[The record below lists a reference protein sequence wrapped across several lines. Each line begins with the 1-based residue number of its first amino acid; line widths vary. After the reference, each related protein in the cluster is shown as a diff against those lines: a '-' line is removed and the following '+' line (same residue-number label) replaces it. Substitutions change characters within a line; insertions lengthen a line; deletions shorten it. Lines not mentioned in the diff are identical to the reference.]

1 MSHKSRQSRA
11 ESNEN
16 QTFDLTETPQSI
28 SFNHKLK
35 IGSSTKNLPVAA
47 MRTTQKLLSFID
59 SEHSDDHF

>member
-28 SFNHKLK
+28 SFNH
-35 IGSSTKNLPVAA
+35 
-47 MRTTQKLLSFID
+47 
-59 SEHSDDHF
+59 